1 MERAGNLRPLKV
13 QFVLPPGVTSAG
25 RFGILENMKLLPVKG
40 GVFTMVDDDVF
51 EELSKYKWFLSGACE
66 KKYVRRRR
74 KVSEEGTG
82 QQIALHRLII
92 GAREG
97 DVVDHKD
104 LNPLNNQ
111 RENLRICTTA
121 QNLYNKKA
129 TKVNKL
135 GVKGVFLCSVKRM
148 TQQGYK
154 RPYRAKCKVNGVV
167 YLDRTYYTI
176 EEAKAAY
183 DACARQHQGE
193 FSRS

>member
-1 MERAGNLRPLKV
+1 
-13 QFVLPPGVTSAG
+13 
-25 RFGILENMKLLPVKG
+25 MKLLPIKG
-40 GVFTMVDDDVF
+40 GVFSMVDDAVF
-51 EELSKYKWFLSGACE
+51 EELSKFKWFLTGGA
-66 KKYVRRRR
+66 KKYVCRRR
-74 KVSEEGTG
+74 KVSEPGNG
-82 QQIALHRLII
+82 QQISLHRLII

-121 QNLYNKKA
+121 QNLYNKAA
-129 TKVNKL
+129 TKKSKL
-135 GVKGVFLCSVKRM
+135 GVKGVFPCSVKRM

-183 DACARQHQGE
+183 DACARLHQGE